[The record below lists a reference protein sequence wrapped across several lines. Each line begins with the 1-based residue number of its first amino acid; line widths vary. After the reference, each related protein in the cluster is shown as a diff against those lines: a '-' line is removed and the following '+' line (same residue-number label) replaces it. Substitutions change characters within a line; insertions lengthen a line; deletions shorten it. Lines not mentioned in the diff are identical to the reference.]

1 MATLV
6 KNIGITFVLG
16 SLALLSEYSLAGA
29 ADVVSA
35 DGTAMKFE
43 YQDDKLR
50 INTGQGETSYMLLR
64 DEHIY
69 VVTNSDGQLMVIDA
83 NQAMG
88 MFGSMAGA
96 ATPSSVAA
104 EVVTLE
110 ATGRLE
116 QHAGI
121 TGEVYNLQ
129 YIAEDGKKHQTE
141 LVLAEDARAR
151 AFSRAIYGMA
161 RSLSKSAGKDY
172 ASAAND
178 MQERLIALNMGVLR
192 YGDDMV
198 VSAISDR
205 RVDTSRF
212 ELPAEPTDLSSIGS
226 LMNLSRQS
234 TSSGQT
240 SSGEG
245 QKSGGVISS
254 FLGAL
259 SKGKTNEEGAAG
271 ESEQQGD
278 GKETDENADGNS
290 LKTTFG
296 KLFGK

>member
-1 MATLV
+1 
-6 KNIGITFVLG
+6 
-16 SLALLSEYSLAGA
+16 
-29 ADVVSA
+29 
-35 DGTAMKFE
+35 MKFE

-151 AFSRAIYGMA
+151 AFSRAINGMA